1 VSQLEPLLEVKDV
14 RTWFPIY
21 KGMLLPRKTADVK
34 AVDGVSLWLAP
45 GETLGLVGESGCG
58 KSTLGRTI
66 MALAQAT
73 SGTIRLGGRELTS
86 LSGAELKRIR
96 PEFQMIFQDPYASLN
111 PRMTVFD
118 TLAEPLLTHGV
129 ATRSNVAGK
138 VRELME
144 TVGLAPRFMRK
155 YPHEFSGGQRQRIAI
170 ARAISLGPRL
180 LIADEP
186 VSALDVS
193 IQSQILN
200 LLVSLKRKL
209 GLAMV
214 FISHDLSVVRHISDR
229 VAVMY
234 LGRIVETGPTDEVFA
249 RPRHPYTRA
258 LLSAIPLAD
267 PDRERARQRI
277 ILEGD
282 PPSPLNPPSG
292 CAFNPRCPYAT
303 DACRTTPQQ
312 LEARG
317 RAEVACMRV
326 DELPE
331 FEGALAD

>member
-1 VSQLEPLLEVKDV
+1 MITPLLELNEV
-14 RTWFPIY
+14 RTYFPMY
-21 KGMLLPRKTADVK
+21 KGLLIPRKTGDVR
-34 AVDGVSLWLAP
+34 AVDGVSLTLAP

-66 MALAQAT
+66 MSLVKAT
-73 SGTIRLGGRELTS
+73 SGKIRIGDHWVTAMDET
-86 LSGAELKRIR
+86 AINRIR
-96 PEFQMIFQDPYASLN
+96 PGFQMIFQDPYASLN

-118 TLAEPLLTHGV
+118 ALAEPLLTHGL
-129 ATRSNVAGK
+129 AKRENVAAK
-138 VRELME
+138 VSELME
-144 TVGLAPRFMRK
+144 TVGLAPRYMKK

-170 ARAISLGPRL
+170 ARAIALHPKL

-200 LLVSLKRKL
+200 LLISLKKKL

-234 LGRIVETGPTDEVFA
+234 LGRIVEIGPTDEVFA
-249 RPRHPYTRA
+249 NPSHPYTRA

-267 PDRERARQRI
+267 PVKERARHRI

-282 PPSPLNPPSG
+282 PPSPLNPPDG

-303 DACRTTPQQ
+303 DACRITPQL
-312 LEARG
+312 LEKHG
-317 RAEVACMRV
+317 VVEVACMRI
-326 DELPE
+326 DELPK
-331 FEGALAD
+331 FVNPLID